1 MKIKIVTKLEELPQ
15 FSPDSPL
22 FSDIESQ
29 GLYVGTRL
37 VQMYQPDIDDAIYL
51 FDCAPVGYR
60 ASEYIQNLE
69 QIKAFVKP
77 LHGVWYNC
85 AYDLGCLNLV
95 QNNLD
100 DLFFAVKTAYP
111 EFQEFSLD
119 VVITK
124 LFGDLYT
131 GLDKKSLQKAG
142 FKLGAYLSQAQYRY
156 AATDVLALSL
166 MWKDTKIQKVIQN
179 NLAYKVDIISQK
191 YAVKYQQNGLLV
203 DNINREK
210 LLKEAIVEIANLR
223 LLLPAGLN
231 PNSPK
236 QVKEY
241 LGTDSSNHETLVR
254 YALSDNPKAADAK
267 TIIDLRRAIK
277 EKGYLESIAHTY
289 MYTKFNVAG
298 AATGRFTSSGGDLEN
313 GFNAQQIPR
322 QFQKLFKADTDTT
335 TVIGLDYATLE
346 LRLACAIFGEDEMY
360 KQLLAGEDIHTS
372 MAQMITGKP
381 LHPDGLQGDKNAKS
395 GMADVVYDYV
405 THKDRTDAKAVNFGY
420 VFGMSAATYM
430 NYAFVSYGIKV
441 TLDEAKLLRERYF
454 TKYPNFGAY
463 HKSIWNN
470 YSKPS
475 FVYTTALGRRVKP
488 RLGTDAIN
496 GPVQGSGAETTKL
509 AAHWLIR
516 YDCERLGL
524 DYRTEW
530 EQCEVVK
537 YLFNVVHDAIYLRV
551 PKDTK
556 DFWNEQLKVAM
567 VRGWNE
573 ISKAPLLKY
582 KDIPMPVDE

>member
-1 MKIKIVTKLEELPQ
+1 
-15 FSPDSPL
+15 
-22 FSDIESQ
+22 
-29 GLYVGTRL
+29 
-37 VQMYQPDIDDAIYL
+37 
-51 FDCAPVGYR
+51 
-60 ASEYIQNLE
+60 
-69 QIKAFVKP
+69 
-77 LHGVWYNC
+77 
-85 AYDLGCLNLV
+85 
-95 QNNLD
+95 
-100 DLFFAVKTAYP
+100 
-111 EFQEFSLD
+111 
-119 VVITK
+119 
-124 LFGDLYT
+124 
-131 GLDKKSLQKAG
+131 
-142 FKLGAYLSQAQYRY
+142 
-156 AATDVLALSL
+156 
-166 MWKDTKIQKVIQN
+166 
-179 NLAYKVDIISQK
+179 
-191 YAVKYQQNGLLV
+191 
-203 DNINREK
+203 
-210 LLKEAIVEIANLR
+210 
-223 LLLPAGLN
+223 
-231 PNSPK
+231 
-236 QVKEY
+236 
-241 LGTDSSNHETLVR
+241 
-254 YALSDNPKAADAK
+254 
-267 TIIDLRRAIK
+267 
-277 EKGYLESIAHTY
+277 

-463 HKSIWNN
+463 HKNVWNN

-516 YDCERLGL
+516 NDCERLGL
-524 DYRTEW
+524 DYKTEW

-551 PKDTK
+551 PKDAK

-567 VRGWNE
+567 VRGWEE

>member
-15 FSPDSPL
+15 FSLDSPV

-29 GLYVGTRL
+29 ALYVGTRL
-37 VQMYQPDIDDAIYL
+37 VQMYQPETDDAIYL

-60 ASEYIQNLE
+60 ASSYNQTLE
-69 QIKAFVKP
+69 DLKAYMKP

-119 VVITK
+119 IVITK
-124 LFGDLYT
+124 LFGDLYS

-166 MWKDTKIQKVIQN
+166 MWKDAKIQKVIQN

-191 YAVKYQQNGLLV
+191 YAVRYQQNGLLV

-210 LLKEAIVEIANLR
+210 LLAEAIKKIAELR
-223 LLLPAGLN
+223 LELPTGFN
-231 PNSPK
+231 PNSYK
-236 QVKEY
+236 QVREY
-241 LGTDSSNHETLVR
+241 LNITESNNDALVR
-254 YALSDNPKAADAK
+254 RSLAGDELAPKARA
-267 TIIDLRRAIK
+267 IINLKRTIK

-322 QFQKLFKADTDTT
+322 QFQKLFKADTEET
-335 TVIGLDYATLE
+335 TVIGRDYSTLE
-346 LRLACAIFGEDEMY
+346 LRLACAIFPEPVMYQQFMDGED
-360 KQLLAGEDIHTS
+360 LHTS
-372 MAQMITGKP
+372 MAMLVTGKE
-381 LHPDGLQGDKNAKS
+381 LHADGLLGDEGAIEYGSLGGKYVTKNDRTVAKS
-395 GMADVVYDYV
+395 I
-405 THKDRTDAKAVNFGY
+405 NFGY
-420 VFGMSAATYM
+420 IFGMSAGTYQQ
-430 NYAFVSYGIKV
+430 YAFTNYGLELDIK
-441 TLDEAKLLRERYF
+441 DAEDLRNRYF
-454 TKYPNFGAY
+454 EKYTSIKAY
-463 HKSIWNN
+463 HNKIWGE
-470 YSKPS
+470 YSKAS

-509 AAHWLIR
+509 ATHWLIR
-516 YDCERLGL
+516 ADCERLGL
-524 DYRTEW
+524 DYKTEW
-530 EQCEVVK
+530 EQCEVIK
-537 YLFNVVHDAIYLRV
+537 YIFNVVHDAIYLRV
-551 PKDTK
+551 PKDAKDIWTK
-556 DFWNEQLKVAM
+556 RLEEAM
-567 VRGWNE
+567 VKGWEE
-573 ISKAPLLKY
+573 ISKTPLFKY
-582 KDIPMPVDE
+582 KDIPMPVGD

>member
-60 ASEYIQNLE
+60 ASGYNQTLE
-69 QIKAFVKP
+69 DLKAYMKP

-119 VVITK
+119 IVITK
-124 LFGDLYT
+124 LFGDLYS

-166 MWKDTKIQKVIQN
+166 MWKDAKIQKVIQN

-191 YAVKYQQNGLLV
+191 YAVRYQQNGLLV

-210 LLKEAIVEIANLR
+210 LLAEAIKKIAELR
-223 LLLPAGLN
+223 LELPAGFN
-231 PNSPK
+231 PNSYK
-236 QVKEY
+236 QVREY
-241 LGTDSSNHETLVR
+241 LNITESNNDALVR
-254 YALSDNPKAADAK
+254 RSLAGDELAPKARA
-267 TIIDLRRAIK
+267 IINLKRTIK
-277 EKGYLESIAHTY
+277 EKGYLESITHTY

-322 QFQKLFKADTDTT
+322 QFQKLFKADTEET
-335 TVIGLDYATLE
+335 TVIGRDYSTLE
-346 LRLACAIFGEDEMY
+346 LRLACAIFPEPVMY
-360 KQLLAGEDIHTS
+360 QQFMAGEDLHTS
-372 MAQMITGKP
+372 MAMLVTGKE
-381 LHPDGLQGDKNAKS
+381 LHADGLLGDEGAIEYGSLGGKYVTKNDRTVAKS
-395 GMADVVYDYV
+395 I
-405 THKDRTDAKAVNFGY
+405 NFGY
-420 VFGMSAATYM
+420 IFGMSAGTYQQ
-430 NYAFVSYGIKV
+430 YAFTNYGLELDIK
-441 TLDEAKLLRERYF
+441 DAEALRNKYF
-454 TKYPNFGAY
+454 EKYSSIKAY
-463 HKSIWNN
+463 HNKIWGE
-470 YSKPS
+470 YSKAS

-509 AAHWLIR
+509 ATHWLIR
-516 YDCERLGL
+516 ADCERLGL
-524 DYRTEW
+524 DYKTEW
-530 EQCEVVK
+530 EQCEVIK
-537 YLFNVVHDAIYLRV
+537 YIFNVVHDAIYLRV
-551 PKDTK
+551 PKDAKDIWTK
-556 DFWNEQLKVAM
+556 SLEVAM
-567 VRGWNE
+567 VKGWEE
-573 ISKAPLLKY
+573 ISKTPLFKY
-582 KDIPMPVDE
+582 KDIPMPVGD

>member
-37 VQMYQPDIDDAIYL
+37 VQMYQPETDDAIYL

-60 ASEYIQNLE
+60 ASGYNQTLE
-69 QIKAFVKP
+69 DLKAYMKP

-210 LLKEAIVEIANLR
+210 LLKEAIAEIANLR

-267 TIIDLRRAIK
+267 AIIDLRRAIK

-346 LRLACAIFGEDEMY
+346 LRLACAIFGEDVMY

-395 GMADVVYDYV
+395 GMADVVYDFV
-405 THKDRTDAKAVNFGY
+405 THKDRTDAKTVNFGY

-430 NYAFVSYGIKV
+430 NYAFVNYGIKV
-441 TLDEAKLLRERYF
+441 TLDEAKLLRDRYF

-463 HKSIWNN
+463 HKNVWNN

-509 AAHWLIR
+509 ATHWLIR
-516 YDCERLGL
+516 ADCERLGL
-524 DYRTEW
+524 DYKTEW

-551 PKDTK
+551 PKDAK

-567 VRGWNE
+567 VRGWEE